1 MRKPGLTVMHLADID
16 FRSSCVTFVACLSI
30 VRRWSDAHPRHAPI
44 LVTINAKDGAL
55 GAGSPQPLPFDA
67 TAFDRVDAEIR
78 SVFSS
83 SKLIAPDD
91 VQGTHATLR
100 DAVRANAWPTLDAA
114 RGNVFFALDES
125 PAKVAIHRGERRSL
139 EGRAMFVNTDE
150 ASPAATYLTL
160 NDPVA
165 DAERIARAVDGGFV
179 VRTRADADT
188 REARRNDTARRDAA
202 FASGAQYVSTDYFE
216 PDARRSDYR
225 VRLPDGAAARCNP
238 RRAAHCHGT
247 PIEP

>member
-16 FRSSCVTFVACLSI
+16 FRSSCVTFVACRSI

-67 TAFDRVDAEIR
+67 TSFDRVDAEIR
-78 SVFSS
+78 SVFSP
-83 SKLIAPDD
+83 SKLIEPDD

-139 EGRAMFVNTDE
+139 EDRAMFINADE
-150 ASPAATYLTL
+150 
-160 NDPVA
+160 
-165 DAERIARAVDGGFV
+165 
-179 VRTRADADT
+179 
-188 REARRNDTARRDAA
+188 RRR
-202 FASGAQYVSTDYFE
+202 
-216 PDARRSDYR
+216 
-225 VRLPDGAAARCNP
+225 P
-238 RRAAHCHGT
+238 RR
-247 PIEP
+247 ISR